1 MIPERL
7 KSADTWIGALV
18 TAAIAAA
25 IFLFQA
31 AGEEPPAELVDA
43 LEERISDGSGEP
55 LEEVEELPATPSDEL
70 LPPAEAAPELGG
82 VDGSGELSE
91 DVEELPEGSGEG
103 SGE

>member
-31 AGEEPPAELVDA
+31 TGQDPPAELVDA
-43 LEERISDGSGEP
+43 LEERISDDGSGEP
-55 LEEVEELPATPSDEL
+55 SEDIEELDTGDDIQASS
-70 LPPAEAAPELGG
+70 PEPLT
-82 VDGSGELSE
+82 
-91 DVEELPEGSGEG
+91 EGSGEV
-103 SGE
+103 SGL

>member
-1 MIPERL
+1 MIDKL

-31 AGEEPPAELVDA
+31 AGQEPPAELVDA

-55 LEEVEELPATPSDEL
+55 SEDIEELPSPVD
-70 LPPAEAAPELGG
+70 
-82 VDGSGELSE
+82 DGSGEPSE
-91 DVEELPEGSGEG
+91 DLGELDTGDDIQASTPEPLTEGSGEG
-103 SGE
+103 SGL

>member
-1 MIPERL
+1 MIDKL

-18 TAAIAAA
+18 TAALAAA

-43 LEERISDGSGEP
+43 LEERISDGSGE
-55 LEEVEELPATPSDEL
+55 EVEELPDTQPDEL
-70 LPPAEAAPELGG
+70 LPPAVGG

-91 DVEELPEGSGEG
+91 GVEELPEGSGEG
-103 SGE
+103 SGL

>member
-31 AGEEPPAELVDA
+31 TGQEPPAELVDA

-55 LEEVEELPATPSDEL
+55 SEEVEELPSPVD
-70 LPPAEAAPELGG
+70 
-82 VDGSGELSE
+82 DGSGEPSE
-91 DVEELPEGSGEG
+91 DIEELDTGDDIQASSPEPLTEGSGEG
-103 SGE
+103 SGL

>member
-1 MIPERL
+1 MNIPAKL

-70 LPPAEAAPELGG
+70 
-82 VDGSGELSE
+82 SE
-91 DVEELPEGSGEG
+91 DVGELPEGSGEG